1 MSVVWSKI
9 GAFPWPS
16 QKEKNKT
23 SGGTAALFVS
33 VDQQDMVLHCFLLH
47 NQIKMH
53 HFNNH
58 WLTSFGYPRLY
69 VTSQTWD
76 YMSFALSC
84 PWRLWVDS
92 SQMVQCP
99 MLLGQRLRRHG
110 SQGVKESHLWEDV
123 KILLFFQRVGR
134 CSCHVVF
141 WDLPT
146 VGKNRCSNMKSQLWA
161 KHFEGFGQ
169 VDLWNSEV

>member
-110 SQGVKESHLWEDV
+110 SQGKRWRSHTFEKMWRFCCSFKELEDV
-123 KILLFFQRVGR
+123 VAMSFFGICRLLEKIDVATWRA
-134 CSCHVVF
+134 SCERNTLKGL
-141 WDLPT
+141 D
-146 VGKNRCSNMKSQLWA
+146 K
-161 KHFEGFGQ
+161 
-169 VDLWNSEV
+169 